1 MRWLTILL
9 LFAMGCTPKA
19 ENTTTFATIFT
30 NNAVLQQDTVVS
42 LWGFSRPKEPISF
55 GCSWLEKPIQS
66 VADPQGRWIVEVNTP
81 KASFTPHTLT
91 LCDSRGNTEIL
102 SNILIG
108 EVWLCSGQSNMEMVL
123 KSFPEWNLVVEHSQE
138 VIAKANYPHI
148 RMVTTDRKE
157 SFTPQDE
164 VKTKGGWIVCTPAS
178 AEWFSAVAFFF
189 GRELFETLNVPIGLI
204 VTPYGGSPIQS
215 WLPLNVMEGNP
226 LYANVLNSRS
236 AELKASTQSEK
247 EYGEAMKGWIKESEA
262 TSPNSKLSTESI
274 ILPINFEQSTM
285 GNQMGEILLKR
296 NIHID
301 NSPSSDLL
309 VSLGTMDDLGRVYFN
324 GELVWEELRNS
335 HSYSQVNFTIP
346 ASKVRKGDNSIEVR
360 ILNILWG
367 GGLTGPANAMYYS
380 FKNDSSQQPLTGEW
394 QFQKIFD
401 LHQVKP
407 IPREG
412 KPQFSTASALYN
424 GMLHPLAGFS
434 IKGFVWYQGEENV
447 DLGHDYAYMQKVL
460 ITAWRKLFGNERPFY
475 YVQIAPFAYKDHLPN
490 RSVELREAQALVET
504 QVPKTAMIVTQDVG
518 DANNIHPAKKQE
530 VGNRIARIALAK
542 TYGIDCPSQFPKPL
556 RAYAM
561 NNSLVLTFANTYKGL
576 VVKGDQHEFELSEDG
591 KTYYPASAR
600 KINSAEMMVTSKTLK
615 HPRHVRYC
623 WGDGSHGTIFNS
635 EGLPLALFRM
645 SATPPQ

>member
-1 MRWLTILL
+1 
-9 LFAMGCTPKA
+9 MGCTPKA

-30 NNAVLQQDTVVS
+30 NNALLQQDTVVS
-42 LWGFSRPKEPISF
+42 IWGFARPKEPVIV

-81 KASFTPHTLT
+81 RASFTPHTLT
-91 LCDSRGNTEIL
+91 LSDSRGNTEII

-123 KSFPEWNLVVEHSQE
+123 KNFPEWNLVVEHSQE

-148 RMVTTDRKE
+148 HMVTIDRKE
-157 SFTPQDE
+157 SFTPQNE

-215 WLPLNVMEGNP
+215 WIPLNVMEENP
-226 LYANVLNSRS
+226 LYANALDIRS
-236 AELKASTQSEK
+236 TEFLASTQPEE
-247 EYGEAMKGWIKESEA
+247 EYVEAMKAWIKESEA
-262 TSPNSKLSTESI
+262 TKPNSKPLTTTL
-274 ILPINFEQSTM
+274 ILPINFEQSTL

-301 NSPSSDLL
+301 NLPRNDLL
-309 VSLGTMDDLGRVYFN
+309 ISLGTMDDLGSVYFN

-335 HSYSQVNFTIP
+335 HSYSQVKFTIP
-346 ASKVRKGDNSIEVR
+346 ASKVRRGDNTIEVR
-360 ILNILWG
+360 VLNILWG
-367 GGLTGPANAMYYS
+367 GGLTGPANAMHYA
-380 FKNDSSQQPLTGEW
+380 FKNDSSQQQPLAGEW

-401 LHQVKP
+401 LHQGKP
-407 IPREG
+407 MPREG

-447 DLGHDYAYMQKVL
+447 DLGHNYADMQKDL
-460 ITAWRKLFGNERPFY
+460 IRAWRTLFGNELPFY
-475 YVQIAPFAYKDHLPN
+475 YVQIAPFAYKGHLPN
-490 RSVELREAQALVET
+490 RSVELREAQALVEN
-504 QVPKTAMIVTQDVG
+504 QVPQTAMIVTQDVG
-518 DANNIHPAKKQE
+518 DANNIHPAKKRE
-530 VGNRIARIALAK
+530 VGNRISRIALAK
-542 TYGIDCPSQFPKPL
+542 TYGIDYPCEFPKPL
-556 RAYAM
+556 RAYAKK
-561 NNSLVLTFANTYKGL
+561 NSLVLTFANTYKGL
-576 VVKGDQHEFELSEDG
+576 VIKGDEHEFELSEDG
-591 KTYYPASAR
+591 KTFYPATV
-600 KINSAEMMVTSKTLK
+600 KKLNSAEVVLTSKAIQN
-615 HPRHVRYC
+615 PQHVRYC
-623 WGDGSHGTIFNS
+623 WGDASHGTIFNS

-645 SATPPQ
+645 SVTPPQ